1 MCLCL
6 LNVLIYECV
15 VLKFECCEWL
25 IVNALAAANL
35 EQFRKYWTAFKALG
49 GFSLPLPLTHPSFYS
64 KKNNGEMKDA
74 PKYKSMNGISEF
86 LTIYCRVQNKTS
98 SEFLHGF
105 IRIRECL

>member
-6 LNVLIYECV
+6 LNVLICDYECV

-35 EQFRKYWTAFKALG
+35 EQFRKYWTAFKAFG
-49 GFSLPLPLTHPSFYS
+49 GFSLPLPLTQSSFYS

-74 PKYKSMNGISEF
+74 PKYKNRNGISEF
-86 LTIYCRVQNKTS
+86 LTIYVNS
-98 SEFLHGF
+98 SMDLSE
-105 IRIRECL
+105 